1 MLMIIVKLNVFNA
14 QSEQERRK
22 KKKTDTNKSESR
34 QIGDKQVQIDRGTVG
49 EEWDTKKKARL
60 IVAGCGYVCFWS
72 LTALRFD
79 S

>member
-1 MLMIIVKLNVFNA
+1 MH
-14 QSEQERRK
+14 SPSDGERRR
-22 KKKTDTNKSESR
+22 KKTDTNKSESR

-49 EEWDTKKKARL
+49 EEWDTKKKKARL

>member
-1 MLMIIVKLNVFNA
+1 MHSP
-14 QSEQERRK
+14 SEGERK
-22 KKKTDTNKSESR
+22 GEKKTDTNKSESR
-34 QIGDKQVQIDRGTVG
+34 QIGDRQVQIDRGTVG